1 MLAWRTFDK
10 ATPEIEGQPILANTK
25 APHDRVDKTGCVTL
39 RYRSRLHHLGLRRAH
54 AGKRVLTLMAD
65 LDVRVL
71 DETGTVIRHLT
82 LDPSRDYQ
90 SRGIKV

>member
-1 MLAWRTFDK
+1 
-10 ATPEIEGQPILANTK
+10 
-25 APHDRVDKTGCVTL
+25 
-39 RYRSRLHHLGLRRAH
+39 
-54 AGKRVLTLMAD
+54 MAD